1 MRDCTDRLIFLYSL
15 LRFKVYRKK
24 TETLGK
30 KLYFGRITACAA
42 RRDGNLPDVW
52 VPWVGGRVRGGARG
66 SRAPGA
72 TTFGWVI

>member
-42 RRDGNLPDVW
+42 RRDGNLPDVTGTW
-52 VPWVGGRVRGGARG
+52 LARPERRGAPG
-66 SRAPGA
+66 SRAPRG